1 MASALGCHNQRKIT
15 RQRCE
20 CRHLCDAA
28 GRLVV
33 CQRRG
38 DVAARHVARAALR
51 KLRVVH
57 ACAPAQNALQA
68 LPAAPCTQ
76 VRRRAWLAYILI
88 APPRLNPAD
97 ARRLTTLPATMCM
110 SIKRALAASPATR
123 SLTATVMRHTSDS
136 KVQCRHLVHRQRA
149 CTRRHGAAQTWRRR
163 RPPQLPRARCA

>member
-1 MASALGCHNQRKIT
+1 MTSALGCHNQRNVS

-20 CRHLCDAA
+20 CGHLRDAA
-28 GRLVV
+28 GRLAI
-33 CQRRG
+33 CQRRC
-38 DVAARHVARAALR
+38 DVAARHVARAALC

-57 ACAPAQNALQA
+57 ACARAHSALQA
-68 LPAAPCTQ
+68 PPAAPCTQ

-97 ARRLTTLPATMCM
+97 ARRLTTSPATMCM

-123 SLTATVMRHTSDS
+123 SLTATVMRHIRFN
-136 KVQCRHLVHRQRA
+136 VQCRHLVHRQRA